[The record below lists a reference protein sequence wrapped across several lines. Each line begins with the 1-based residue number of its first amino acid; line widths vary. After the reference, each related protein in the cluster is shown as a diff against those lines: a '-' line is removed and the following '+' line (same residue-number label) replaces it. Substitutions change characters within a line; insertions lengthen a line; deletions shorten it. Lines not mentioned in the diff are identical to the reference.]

1 MTPDQLLKRVIF
13 FEPFIN
19 YLILQ
24 PLVDLCHETDLLGI
38 KFHVVELVG
47 LLQHEDLLVV
57 VSLGDTAW
65 ESVTQLEL
73 SLNSALFVVLQ
84 GLAFVLAVGFQLDEI
99 VVVLDHEIVTLLQL
113 GAVLAGEV
121 IYIVG

>member
-1 MTPDQLLKRVIF
+1 M
-13 FEPFIN
+13 
-19 YLILQ
+19 
-24 PLVDLCHETDLLGI
+24 
-38 KFHVVELVG
+38 VELVG